1 MGPES
6 HDDRRRLA
14 FVVRLWLE
22 PGAARQWRGVVESLD
37 DHRRRYFTD
46 VGDVA
51 DVLRQ
56 YVAAR
61 EDRA

>member
-1 MGPES
+1 M
-6 HDDRRRLA
+6 
-14 FVVRLWLE
+14 VRLWLE